1 MFRVLIVEDDPMV
14 LSINQRYLQK
24 IPNFMVAGT
33 ADSYEHAIQL
43 TSQYFY
49 DLILVDIHLKSGNG
63 LDLLKTWRKREYPAE
78 IIMITAASQQEALRI
93 SKHYGVTDYIL
104 KPFQFKRFKQS
115 IELFQ
120 QNQLLL
126 SSNSVLTQK
135 EIDSLHH
142 SDPLS
147 ISEIEM
153 ENKLEKGLTQ
163 TTLDL
168 IVSLIQQQ
176 KAGFTVSDITQAT
189 ELSHVSVRKY
199 LHYLESTQQ
208 IEMRLEYGTVGRPT
222 SVYYL
227 RLYNFWCG

>member
-24 IPNFMVAGT
+24 IPNFIVAGT

-43 TSQYFY
+43 TSQFFY

-135 EIDSLHH
+135 
-142 SDPLS
+142 
-147 ISEIEM
+147 
-153 ENKLEKGLTQ
+153 KLILFIILT
-163 TTLDL
+163 L
-168 IVSLIQQQ
+168 
-176 KAGFTVSDITQAT
+176 
-189 ELSHVSVRKY
+189 
-199 LHYLESTQQ
+199 
-208 IEMRLEYGTVGRPT
+208 
-222 SVYYL
+222 
-227 RLYNFWCG
+227 

>member
-43 TSQYFY
+43 TSQYLY

-227 RLYNFWCG
+227 IENFDK

>member
-63 LDLLKTWRKREYPAE
+63 LDLLKTWRKREYLAE

-168 IVSLIQQQ
+168 IISLIQQQ

-227 RLYNFWCG
+227 IENFDK

>member
-168 IVSLIQQQ
+168 IVSLIKQQ

-227 RLYNFWCG
+227 IENFNK

>member
-43 TSQYFY
+43 TSQYLY

-227 RLYNFWCG
+227 IENFNK

>member
-208 IEMRLEYGTVGRPT
+208 IVMRLEYGTVGRPT

-227 RLYNFWCG
+227 IENFDK

>member
-24 IPNFMVAGT
+24 IPNFIVAGT

-176 KAGFTVSDITQAT
+176 KAGFAVSDITQAT

-227 RLYNFWCG
+227 IENFDK

>member
-33 ADSYEHAIQL
+33 ADSYEQAIQL

-168 IVSLIQQQ
+168 IVSLIKQQ
-176 KAGFTVSDITQAT
+176 KVGFTVSDITQAT

-199 LHYLESTQQ
+199 LHYLESTKQ

-227 RLYNFWCG
+227 IENFDK

>member
-24 IPNFMVAGT
+24 IPNFIVAGT

-43 TSQYFY
+43 TSQFFY

-227 RLYNFWCG
+227 IENFDK

>member
-147 ISEIEM
+147 ISEIEL

-168 IVSLIQQQ
+168 IVSLIKQQ

-227 RLYNFWCG
+227 IENFDK

>member
-63 LDLLKTWRKREYPAE
+63 LELLKTWRKREYPAE

-227 RLYNFWCG
+227 IENFDK

>member
-78 IIMITAASQQEALRI
+78 IIMITAASQQEALHI

-227 RLYNFWCG
+227 IENFDK

>member
-1 MFRVLIVEDDPMV
+1 
-14 LSINQRYLQK
+14 
-24 IPNFMVAGT
+24 MVAGT

-147 ISEIEM
+147 ISEIEL

-168 IVSLIQQQ
+168 IVSLIKQQ

-227 RLYNFWCG
+227 IENFDK

>member
-24 IPNFMVAGT
+24 IPNFMVVGT
-33 ADSYEHAIQL
+33 ADSYEQAIQL

-168 IVSLIQQQ
+168 IVSLIKQQ

-227 RLYNFWCG
+227 IENFDK

>member
-120 QNQLLL
+120 QNQQLL

-227 RLYNFWCG
+227 IENFDK

>member
-176 KAGFTVSDITQAT
+176 KAGFTVLDITQAT

-227 RLYNFWCG
+227 IENFDK

>member
-176 KAGFTVSDITQAT
+176 KAGFTVSDITQVT

-227 RLYNFWCG
+227 IENFDK

>member
-222 SVYYL
+222 SV
-227 RLYNFWCG
+227 

>member
-120 QNQLLL
+120 QNQILL

-147 ISEIEM
+147 ISEIEL

-168 IVSLIQQQ
+168 IISLIKQQ

-227 RLYNFWCG
+227 IENFDK

>member
-168 IVSLIQQQ
+168 IISLIKQQ

-227 RLYNFWCG
+227 IENFDK

>member
-1 MFRVLIVEDDPMV
+1 
-14 LSINQRYLQK
+14 
-24 IPNFMVAGT
+24 MVAGT

-208 IEMRLEYGTVGRPT
+208 IEMRLEYGTVGRPA

-227 RLYNFWCG
+227 IENFDK

>member
-14 LSINQRYLQK
+14 LSINQHYLQK
-24 IPNFMVAGT
+24 IPNFIVAGT

-227 RLYNFWCG
+227 IENFDK

>member
-63 LDLLKTWRKREYPAE
+63 LELLKTWRKREYPAE
-78 IIMITAASQQEALRI
+78 IIMITAASQQEAIRI

-227 RLYNFWCG
+227 IENFDK